1 MFCIFYLLEFYILVE
16 HKKANVVPC
25 LKFVQFNVETQVLMS
40 PKK

>member
-25 LKFVQFNVETQVLMS
+25 LKLSSSM
-40 PKK
+40 